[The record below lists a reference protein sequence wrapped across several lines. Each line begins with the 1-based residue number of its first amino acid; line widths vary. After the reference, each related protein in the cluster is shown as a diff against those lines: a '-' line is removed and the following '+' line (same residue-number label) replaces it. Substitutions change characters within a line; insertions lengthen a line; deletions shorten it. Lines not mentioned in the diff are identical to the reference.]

1 MGFHTLAT
9 ACRKGIKA
17 DETTLQFVSP
27 FANGHPAPP
36 EFAFRAALSP
46 GAQFFDGA
54 GDKQPSGTAL
64 ERLCCLDEQRLERV
78 REFHG
83 TSSRKDVPGVYHRSG
98 LVLFSRV
105 PYRSVC
111 SLLRS
116 PSTPQTR
123 WRSARRCD
131 ISHRNSGSR
140 AGC

>member
-54 GDKQPSGTAL
+54 GHKQPSGTAL

-105 PYRSVC
+105 PYTSSAGKPPSFRNMRKC
-111 SLLRS
+111 SS
-116 PSTPQTR
+116 PSLQRT
-123 WRSARRCD
+123 
-131 ISHRNSGSR
+131 GSPC
-140 AGC
+140 G